1 MSNWMNFFKEVS
13 KLDINLTIKIDEKQF
28 RILNQQINA
37 IRKLTEKYGKITEDY
52 AERVLKEATK
62 KSDTIIKKV
71 DDFKPK

>member
-1 MSNWMNFFKEVS
+1 MNFFKEVS